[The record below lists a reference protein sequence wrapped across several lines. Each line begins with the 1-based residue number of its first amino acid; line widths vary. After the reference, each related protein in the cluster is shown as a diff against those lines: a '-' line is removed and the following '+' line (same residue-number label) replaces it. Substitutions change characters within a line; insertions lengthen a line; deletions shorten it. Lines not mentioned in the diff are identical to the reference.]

1 MKYIFYLVGALT
13 PLGGWFKQIFGG
25 LSPAA
30 FVFIFLFLF
39 QILKKNIRIPRLSE
53 FRWFLIFIFCT
64 VFSRI
69 VNWGVDATSHFFNFF
84 LYLIIIITTFN
95 ILDFTECSIS
105 YFKSYVI
112 GSFFVCVI
120 TLFSAA
126 GFYDLTF
133 LFGFRAFGVEN
144 GLLVLNGSEENPG
157 GLAYHL
163 ISSLPFAYHFSKTSS
178 GSARYFY
185 RFVFLTLSFCLVLTF
200 SRGAIFGLI
209 LSTGFVLIKS
219 TSQFS
224 KRNVKKL
231 MVFLLC
237 LIFTLSGYIQLNSG
251 EVSNLVVNKKISEDI
266 RYYVLASSVDLI
278 VSNPFFGIG
287 SGRFLVKF
295 PGNEQIEAHEISTAH
310 NSFIN
315 IAVEN
320 GILASLSM
328 IMMFISL
335 LSRLNKNVSGEKQR
349 PAWYSS
355 LWITVASLMIDGLF
369 HDNYINSGYW
379 TFIAILIACNYPHS
393 FKKCISFANKQRPVV
408 SYSRGTI

>member
-1 MKYIFYLVGALT
+1 MKYFFYLVGALT
-13 PLGGWFKQIFGG
+13 PFGAWFKQIFGG

-30 FVFIFLFLF
+30 FVFIFLFFF
-39 QILKKNIRIPRLSE
+39 QILKKNIRIPQLSE
-53 FRWFLIFIFCT
+53 FRWFLFFIFCI
-64 VFSRI
+64 VFSSI
-69 VNWGVDATSHFFNFF
+69 VNYGITVNSYLSNFAI
-84 LYLIIIITTFN
+84 YGIIIIVMFSL
-95 ILDFTECSIS
+95 LDLTECSTG

-133 LFGFRAFGVEN
+133 LFGFPAFDTGN

-200 SRGAIFGLI
+200 SRGAILGLT
-209 LSTGFVLIKS
+209 LSIGFVLIKS
-219 TSQFS
+219 SSEFS
-224 KRNVKKL
+224 KRSVKKL

-237 LIFTLSGYIQLNSG
+237 FIFALSGYLQLNSG
-251 EVSNLVVNKKISEDI
+251 EVSNLIVNKKISEDI
-266 RYYVLASSVDLI
+266 RYYVLVSSAEVI
-278 VSNPFFGIG
+278 ASNPFFGIG
-287 SGRFLVKF
+287 SGRFLVNF
-295 PGNEQIEAHEISTAH
+295 PGNEKIEPHEINTAH

-315 IAVEN
+315 IAVDY
-320 GILASLSM
+320 GVLASLSI
-328 IMMFISL
+328 IMMFVCL
-335 LSRLNKNVSGEKQR
+335 LSRLNKNVSGKKQR

-355 LWITVASLMIDGLF
+355 LWVTVASLMIDGIF
-369 HDNYINSGYW
+369 HDNYVNSGYW
-379 TFIAILIACNYPHS
+379 TLIAILIACNYFSS
-393 FKKCISFANKQRPVV
+393 FNTCVSFVNRQRPVV
-408 SYSRGTI
+408 NHTRRIS